1 VSESTALDRICQ
13 ETEVGGSEFDHVE
26 VPGFHERFPNLADVL
41 FSKQHRG
48 SPREPGK
55 LVMFV
60 DDARVKVCI
69 TCPTENVKAFVTI
82 ASPQTLCEELEDGLL
97 KGTFDWRPDNP
108 AKKGKKSPF

>member
-1 VSESTALDRICQ
+1 VPEDSVLDRICQ
-13 ETEVGGSEFDHVE
+13 ETEVGGSEFDWVE

-60 DDARVKVCI
+60 DDGRVKVCL

-97 KGTFDWRPDNP
+97 KGTFDWRPDKP
-108 AKKGKKSPF
+108 VKVQKKSPF